1 MGPQQQSKKSKQVIS
16 WIIVEFM
23 QEEESLQ
30 LEIIQIINLR

>member
-1 MGPQQQSKKSKQVIS
+1 VIS

>member
-1 MGPQQQSKKSKQVIS
+1 MGHQQQSKKSKQVIS

-23 QEEESLQ
+23 QEEESRQ